1 MGDNDNN
8 NDAERSALLQEAF
21 DIILTLDDEKLKIL
35 LERMGC
41 KTV

>member
-8 NDAERSALLQEAF
+8 NDAERGALLKEAF

-35 LERMGC
+35 LEKMGC
-41 KTV
+41 KAV